1 MELNKEEKYFVWLN
15 SFVFLTPAKIRDF
28 KEKFASYEQVFK
40 QASER
45 NSYFST
51 KIDKDDLE
59 KFYFSATDEFIK
71 SLFLNLERQKV
82 GILTRNN
89 ADFAHLFKEKAP
101 FSNIDILYYKG
112 NINLLKEKAVAI
124 VGTRRPDVYGKKVTE
139 DFATTLAKAG
149 LTIVSGLAAGVDTIA
164 HESALKVGG
173 NTIAVLGGGFNH
185 IYPAFNSN
193 LAKQIEEKGLL
204 LSEYP
209 PQTLPSAFHFP
220 IRNRIIAGISDC
232 VLITQAGEKS
242 GSMHTKNYAIDFGK
256 ELFVIPAD
264 ITREAS
270 MGTNAVIAALPHACI
285 FSANEILKFFGISEK
300 IESEKQASKQ
310 LTMEEKLVLD
320 AIGGDEVH
328 FSEILSKTKM
338 ESKNLSSLLTL
349 MKVGGI
355 IKQLPGNYYCK

>member
-1 MELNKEEKYFVWLN
+1 MELEKEEKFFIWLN

-28 KEKFASYEQVFK
+28 KEKFGTYEQVFNE
-40 QASER
+40 ANSR

-51 KIDKDDLE
+51 KIDEDDLQ
-59 KFYFSATDEFIK
+59 KFFFSATRDFIK
-71 SLFLNLERQKV
+71 SLFLNLEKQKV
-82 GILTRNN
+82 GILTKNN
-89 ADFAHLFKEKAP
+89 KEFAHLFSEKAP

-112 NINLLKEKAVAI
+112 NINLLKERAIAI
-124 VGTRRPDVYGKKVTE
+124 VGTRRPDPYGKKITE
-139 DFATTLAKAG
+139 QFADELSKAG

-164 HESALKVGG
+164 HETALKNGA

-185 IYPAFNSN
+185 IYPSFNAN

-204 LSEYP
+204 ISEYP
-209 PQTLPSAFHFP
+209 PQVLPSAFHFP
-220 IRNRIIAGISDC
+220 IRNRIIAGISDG

-256 ELFVIPAD
+256 ELFVVPAD

-270 MGTNAVIAALPHACI
+270 RGTNAVISAFPHACVI
-285 FSANEILKFFGISEK
+285 TPKQILDVFGISPKKEK
-300 IESEKQASKQ
+300 ENVKQ
-310 LTMEEKLVLD
+310 LSFEEKLVLD
-320 AIGGDEVH
+320 VIGSEEVH

-349 MKVGGI
+349 MKVSGI
-355 IKQLPGNYYCK
+355 IKQLPGNYYSK